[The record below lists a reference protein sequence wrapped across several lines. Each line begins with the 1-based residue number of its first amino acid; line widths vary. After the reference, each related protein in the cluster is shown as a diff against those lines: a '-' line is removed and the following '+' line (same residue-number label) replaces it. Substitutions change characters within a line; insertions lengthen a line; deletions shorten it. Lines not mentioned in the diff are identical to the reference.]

1 MLGSIIAISC
11 ALIWSGAVIMFKKAG
26 DPISPVLLNLI
37 KNTIGF
43 LLMIPTTLIV
53 DGPWPTTNLD
63 QHMTTLLVSGFLGI
77 GIADALVLRSLKD
90 VGAGR
95 LAIVETVY
103 SPFVIVL
110 SLLFLGEVMT
120 PTRMAGGA
128 MVLAALLLVSVTRE
142 ALTERG
148 DGVARGTLY
157 GVGGIFS
164 MAVAIVMIK
173 PVFADVPLF
182 WIITIRL
189 GAAVVSSVLMFLFV
203 GEKIDAIRRVIYSPR
218 RGMLLLACFLS
229 TYVSMILWVAG
240 YKFNDAGTTAILNQ
254 MSTIFTVV
262 LAALFLK
269 ERLTATKLTGTALAM
284 AGVLVMT
291 LA

>member
-1 MLGSIIAISC
+1 
-11 ALIWSGAVIMFKKAG
+11 
-26 DPISPVLLNLI
+26 
-37 KNTIGF
+37 
-43 LLMIPTTLIV
+43 
-53 DGPWPTTNLD
+53 
-63 QHMTTLLVSGFLGI
+63 
-77 GIADALVLRSLKD
+77 
-90 VGAGR
+90 
-95 LAIVETVY
+95 
-103 SPFVIVL
+103 
-110 SLLFLGEVMT
+110 
-120 PTRMAGGA
+120 
-128 MVLAALLLVSVTRE
+128 
-142 ALTERG
+142 
-148 DGVARGTLY
+148 
-157 GVGGIFS
+157 
-164 MAVAIVMIK
+164 MIK